1 MSLLLNPL
9 QSRALRTYKD
19 YKDVLPTLYTCVR
32 TSIHIHDV
40 KRTILAHMGYRER
53 PYTSLMS
60 LFSISTPVISLCCEA
75 MHFMHVLINVLI
87 FNSTSLF
94 KSIKMAPHHLKFH
107 LDPDRIHLPIS
118 CPCYPQARS
127 IDNQL
132 PDFQT
137 DFEPRQ
143 SVF

>member
-32 TSIHIHDV
+32 TSIHIYDV

-53 PYTSLMS
+53 PYTSLTS
-60 LFSISTPVISLCCEA
+60 LLSFLTPVISSYCES
-75 MHFMHVLINVLI
+75 FNFKHVLINVLI
-87 FNSTSLF
+87 FDSTSLF
-94 KSIKMAPHHLKFH
+94 KLIKMAPHHLKFH

-118 CPCYPQARS
+118 CHCYPQARL

-132 PDFQT
+132 PNSQM

-143 SVF
+143 FEL